1 MENLEHYYQESGKN
15 NPLSQLVAYIS
26 CVLLSLTL
34 GYLYSVLI
42 IFIPIV
48 YLNFLITVGLGL
60 TLGLILR
67 FLVRITNYR
76 NKKSKLIL
84 ALVFGFLTNYFQW
97 TVYILY
103 AFNGEIPNFSYY
115 LSNLQWIALP
125 TNFLE
130 AVVQINRTGLWSIF
144 GIVFTGFGLT
154 TIWIIESLIIMAGPL
169 VAIYKTKAYPFS
181 ELLNKWYPKYTLL
194 KDFESVSAIGNMT
207 RNLETD
213 PLKSIQELKYGSAY
227 RHTKIHLFYLK
238 DDPNQYLTFENV
250 YVNNRGQGKKNSTI
264 IINNF
269 KIDKESAQKI
279 FENFE
284 HKRERTEVI

>member
-1 MENLEHYYQESGKN
+1 MT
-15 NPLSQLVAYIS
+15 LV
-26 CVLLSLTL
+26 
-34 GYLYSVLI
+34 G
-42 IFIPIV
+42 
-48 YLNFLITVGLGL
+48 
-60 TLGLILR
+60 
-67 FLVRITNYR
+67 
-76 NKKSKLIL
+76 
-84 ALVFGFLTNYFQW
+84 
-97 TVYILY
+97 
-103 AFNGEIPNFSYY
+103 
-115 LSNLQWIALP
+115 
-125 TNFLE
+125 
-130 AVVQINRTGLWSIF
+130 
-144 GIVFTGFGLT
+144 
-154 TIWIIESLIIMAGPL
+154 
-169 VAIYKTKAYPFS
+169 IYKTKAYPFS

-250 YVNNRGQGKKNSTI
+250 YVDNRGQGKKNRTI